1 MKWVIRILGT
11 VVALLAVCLLG
22 LFIASNRRD
31 AGRMR
36 GNIEIER
43 SPEQVWAWMTE
54 PSKLTQ
60 WVLYLHE
67 VKPDSTTPPDGIGHR
82 EVWIMDDPRMKGKL
96 PVPGTITLWE
106 PPNQMG
112 VHIEVPNTFEGDV
125 LYKLTELPNGHT
137 KVEQDGRFKYLDKF
151 AALMEPVVTPEAMHK
166 MVADMQR
173 LKSKIEAEPFPADST
188 LMDEPAAGEAPADSS
203 ANGTQH

>member
-1 MKWVIRILGT
+1 MRWVIRILGT
-11 VVALLAVCLLG
+11 LVVLLAVTLLG

-43 SPEQVWAWMTE
+43 SPEQVWVWMTE
-54 PSKLTQ
+54 PGKLTQ
-60 WVLYLHE
+60 WVGWLSE
-67 VKPDSTTPPDGIGHR
+67 VKPDSTTPAQGIGHR
-82 EVWIMDDPRMKGKL
+82 EVWIMDDPRMKEKL
-96 PVPGTITLWE
+96 PVPGTITVWE

-112 VHIEVPNTFEGDV
+112 VHIEVPHMFEGDV

-137 KVEQDGRFKYLDKF
+137 KVEQDGRIKYLDKF
-151 AALMEPVVTPEAMHK
+151 AALMEPMVTPEAMHK

-173 LKSKIEAEPFPADST
+173 LKSKVEAEPFPADTS
-188 LMDEPAAGEAPADSS
+188 LDDEAVAGDAPADSS
-203 ANGTQH
+203 AN